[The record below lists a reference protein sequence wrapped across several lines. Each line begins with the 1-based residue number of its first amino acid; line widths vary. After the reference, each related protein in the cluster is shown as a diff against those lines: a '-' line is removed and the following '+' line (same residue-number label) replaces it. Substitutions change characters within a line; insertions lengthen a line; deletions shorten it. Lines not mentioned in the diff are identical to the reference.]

1 MAGEARNAGL
11 LNEVRTLFDF
21 GVAGHSSDR
30 QLLDRFLTGGHA
42 DAEAAFTLLVERHG
56 PMVWYV
62 CRQVLDD
69 LHDGQDAFQAT
80 FLVLLRRA
88 GSIRKR
94 ESLASWLF
102 GVAMRIARR
111 ARFAAISRR
120 FHERTAAELATSP
133 VAATDGPADR
143 QTALHEEIARLPERY
158 REPIVLCHLEG
169 LSTAVAAQRLGCAQ
183 GTILSRLA
191 RGRER
196 LRRQIRRRGLAEP
209 TGLLAAPFVPQD
221 AAVSPPESLVKA
233 AVQWA
238 VRGGAGKPAS
248 ATILTTSVSV
258 LTEATLRT
266 LCMTRMAL
274 VAAVLTTAG
283 VVTVL
288 AIPSLRPNLPG
299 SSQAASAGKGVGAI
313 PERLRPID
321 QKRATSRVL
330 EDAFY
335 RILKR
340 DRTFN
345 DPDWAFVITV
355 RDVQDKTLIDAT
367 FKHRVIQGEVN
378 QYDAVIQANRTVL
391 HFDWDAKTIRA
402 DVEVAEVQ
410 RLVENVDVHFLVKE
424 QVLEMP
430 IPVES
435 RFVRENGSPEMP
447 IRRL

>member
-1 MAGEARNAGL
+1 MVGEPRKAGL
-11 LNEVRTLFDF
+11 LKEVRTLFDF
-21 GVAGHSSDR
+21 GVAAHSSDR

-94 ESLASWLF
+94 DSLASWLF
-102 GVAMRIARR
+102 GVAMRISRR
-111 ARFAAISRR
+111 ARLAAIARR

-133 VAATDGPADR
+133 VMATDGASDR
-143 QTALHEEIARLPERY
+143 QTVLHEEIARLPERY

-169 LSTAVAAQRLGCAQ
+169 LSTAIAAQRLACAQ

-196 LRRQIRRRGLAEP
+196 LRRQLTQRGLAEP
-209 TGLLAAPFVPQD
+209 ACLLAAPFVPPD
-221 AAVSPPESLVKA
+221 AAVNPPVSLVKS
-233 AVQWA
+233 AVQCA
-238 VRGGAGKPAS
+238 VRGGEGKTAW
-248 ATILTTSVSV
+248 ATILTPSVAV
-258 LTEATLRT
+258 LTEATLRA
-266 LCMTRMAL
+266 LSMTRIKF
-274 VAAVLTTAG
+274 VAAVLATAG

-288 AIPSLRPNLPG
+288 AIPSPRPDLPG
-299 SSQAASAGKGVGAI
+299 NSQAWSTSEGIGAI
-313 PERLRPID
+313 PERLPAID
-321 QKRATSRVL
+321 QKRATQRVV

-340 DRTFN
+340 DREFN
-345 DPDWAFVITV
+345 DPDWAFIIKVH
-355 RDVQDKTLIDAT
+355 DVQEKTLIDAT
-367 FKHRVIQGEVN
+367 FKHRIIKGNVN
-378 QYDAVIQANRTVL
+378 EYDAVIQAKRAVL
-391 HFDWDAKTIRA
+391 HFNWDAKIIRA
-402 DVEVAEVQ
+402 ALEDAEVQ
-410 RLVENVDVHFLVKE
+410 RLVKDADVHFLVKD
-424 QVLEMP
+424 QALEIP

-435 RFVRENGSPEMP
+435 RFVREHASLVKPP
-447 IRRL
+447 RKT